1 VGSIRVGLRRWSQE
15 AGFDHHLIKP
25 ADIGALQVPLAALAA
40 LAALE
45 ARADAAHQHVTIR

>member
-1 VGSIRVGLRRWSQE
+1 LRDRVGSIRVGLRRWSQE

-25 ADIGALQVPLAALAA
+25 ADIGALQVPLAAL
-40 LAALE
+40 E